1 MKRWQRLLRRAPELP
16 PAPQDASTAK
26 PGRPLRGAGRTPP
39 ARRPPPALSSGPY
52 TVSLTAVGLLEERVA
67 QKLARLTG
75 LELSAAQALLADL
88 PATLLRGVDEAT
100 AHRVQQT
107 LQMLGA
113 VVEVRLETAVASSPP
128 LTPSSPAASDAGLPV
143 LTRRPGPFNLYLRE
157 TGPDQSATVALLQ
170 KLWAIWGAGDY
181 GAEEARRFVA
191 RRLADKAPLISGV
204 AEETAV
210 ALQERLVAAG
220 ARAAVHHAEDPARPD
235 RYDPDRFG
243 VTLQAAGPRR
253 AEVITAV
260 QEILAISPFDATLL
274 VDGAPR
280 ALLTAVT
287 VDAAMAAH
295 QRLHALGARCTLDGP
310 DLARVTLRDVARRPG
325 DYRVVLERADLEV
338 DSVVTLV
345 SELLDAPDFQLA
357 RWLVTTA
364 PSVVLTGVAQATA
377 EAVRERLATYFARAR
392 VEPVPAAEA
401 ARRPHPQNPKLAV
414 GEYDLILWETAPL
427 RQIMVIQALRQIR
440 PLDSLA
446 EIKHLVD
453 NAPVVALAGIEEA
466 GAHLL
471 KEQLEAAGASAEV
484 ERRRAS

>member
-1 MKRWQRLLRRAPELP
+1 MKRWQRLWRRAPESP
-16 PAPQDASTAK
+16 SAPQDAPPAK
-26 PGRPLRGAGRTPP
+26 PARPLRGSERTPP

-52 TVSLTAVGLLEERVA
+52 TVTLTAVGLLEERVA

-113 VVEVRLETAVASSPP
+113 VVEVRLETAASAAPVSPSIPVA
-128 LTPSSPAASDAGLPV
+128 ADLPG
-143 LTRRPGPFNLYLRE
+143 LTRLAGPFNLYLQE
-157 TGPDQSATVALLQ
+157 AGPNQSASVALLQ
-170 KLWAIWGAGDY
+170 TLWAAWGAGDY
-181 GAEEARRFVA
+181 GAEEARQFVT

-210 ALQERLVAAG
+210 ALQERLAAVG

-260 QEILAISPFDATLL
+260 QELLGVKPLDATLL

-287 VDAAMAAH
+287 VDAAIAAH

-325 DYRVVLERADLEV
+325 DYRVVLERAGLEV

-345 SELLDAPDFQLA
+345 AELLDAPDFQLA
-357 RWLVTTA
+357 RWLVRTA